1 MDIATFFGIIVGFS
15 LVIGAI
21 FLGGAVDIF
30 INIPG
35 LMIVLGGT
43 FDSTCV
49 NFPLSD
55 VLKAI
60 KAVFYIFTRRKITSN
75 QVVNTM
81 VRIAEISRK
90 EGLLALEHVETENK
104 VLKKACQLIAD
115 NADPFLITET
125 LRIEIS
131 SLKSRHAIIQDVFK
145 KMGAYAPAFG
155 MIGTLIGLVQML
167 TKLEDPASIGPAMAV
182 AILTTFYG
190 ALLSNLLFLPIAGK
204 LKSRSLEEILHL
216 EIIFQ
221 GAKSIL
227 ENNNP
232 TFVYEKLS
240 SFVAP
245 GERKDARR

>member
-43 FDSTCV
+43 FASTCV

-55 VLKAI
+55 VFKAI
-60 KAVFYIFTRRKITSN
+60 KAAFYIFTRRKITSN

>member
-1 MDIATFFGIIVGFS
+1 MDIATFLGIIVGFS

-21 FLGGAVDIF
+21 FIGGAVDTF
-30 INIPG
+30 VNIPG

-43 FDSTCV
+43 FAATSI
-49 NFPLSD
+49 NFPVSQIA
-55 VLKAI
+55 KAFRAAI
-60 KAVFYIFTRRKITSN
+60 YIFSGKNITSN
-75 QVVNTM
+75 DVVNTM

-90 EGLLALEHVETENK
+90 DGLLALERIQTENA

-115 NADPFLITET
+115 NTDPTTIAQT

-131 SLKSRHAIIQDVFK
+131 SLRNRHAIIQDVFR
-145 KMGAYAPAFG
+145 KMGTFAPSFG

-167 TKLEDPASIGPAMAV
+167 TRLDDPASIGPAMAV

-190 ALLSNLLFLPIAGK
+190 ALAATLIFLPIAGK
-204 LKSRSLEEILHL
+204 LKSRTQQETLHL

-221 GAKSIL
+221 GAQSIL

-232 TFVYEKLS
+232 RIVYEKLS
-240 SFVAP
+240 SFVP
-245 GERKDARR
+245 PTERRDERS